1 MLEGLF
7 GEEDLTS
14 SKISEPSKPGIQS
27 PPRPRYQCGLAGISN
42 QGATCYLNSLLQT
55 LLYTPE
61 FRESLFDLTE
71 HELGSFDSKDIPGK
85 KARVIPL
92 QLQKLFTR
100 LLLSN
105 QQSIS
110 TTELTDS
117 FGWNNKE
124 ELQQHDVQELNR
136 ILFSAVEASLVGTS
150 GKDLINR
157 LYHGTLVNQIICS
170 VCGKVSEREED
181 YLDLTLTVAGNNSLE
196 EALCGSFVD
205 MESMDGKNQYKCESC
220 NKLVNAKKGAKL
232 RSLPEILSISF
243 LRFSFD
249 YQKMERYKEAGRLV
263 FPHTIDMAPYCEKED
278 HSSEYELFS
287 VVIHKGGAYGGH
299 YHAFIKD
306 VDSLGKWTHPDEEII
321 QLPTD
326 PSTGEVDYIEVDSPV
341 ELIQAIL
348 VRNPVLTIDK
358 LCAEIS
364 KQTGVSWN
372 KRFRKNF
379 GPIVK
384 FLEKNHEVFVFDPGS
399 NHVSLGNS
407 TKVTGD
413 KEQNSPTAT
422 AEPRN
427 KRPQSPTPMP
437 GQAWF
442 NFDDSR
448 VSPIREKEIEKQYQ
462 GKESA
467 YMLFYRR
474 KTLTRPI
481 EAEGNPAY
489 KVPDNLVTDIIIEN
503 DELSRKRQEYEIE
516 VNTIT
521 VQIHFSQSYQ
531 YYSGALHPRP
541 DQCGWMELTVD
552 RRKTI
557 ADLKIAVTEL
567 GGELVPEIFVIQRL
581 KELPAGHHLYEF
593 LSGDDSKQIKDI
605 TIDDGTMLFIWD
617 GHQVNGTT
625 VPSGLE
631 YEPILLNISYGN
643 DQLFIR
649 GFSKSLTLEQ
659 FKVIVSEESRIRTK
673 DLRLKRIVNQ
683 DTNPKLIDFSSD
695 LLDTTLETLR
705 LKNGDEI
712 IVEDKSEQ
720 SVSDRTFQNKMKMTY
735 PIYIENRCSNILHDD
750 NKRIRLEVTADMIV
764 SEVKCIAVSKF
775 CMNNIVDG
783 GRLRH
788 DHETLGLRSPIYEN
802 MTLTEANITKGSNL
816 VLESGPAPS
825 TNQMTLTFTPGDLR
839 SDLSDLEVTVDKMT
853 TVGDC
858 LQCMILKA
866 GFTDDDW
873 HLQKTNWCGEP
884 AEVLDDLDLTLEMSL
899 VNHGDHLLLVKG
911 KLPPKGFVRIP
922 IWLYPSPRKPFCDS
936 ANNTGNGMFSWLTNQ
951 IQGLFR
957 SDSKSQDTSTTSEEP
972 LYLGDIEVAL
982 VMTLEEFKF
991 QILTLPSLSGLS
1003 LPTHGFLR
1011 VTMVESGYLS
1021 TVLKG
1026 TSQTLQ
1032 KLKVKSCNK
1041 LAVQILD
1048 EEENLNV
1055 NQMVLYIKQRIP
1067 NTREYLP
1074 SVEIIWDTSQ
1084 GPTINSLQKTIADRL
1099 FIPPEH
1105 LGMAKHFSKRFDW
1118 LIIRECPN
1126 KSGGKGKKKVQKT
1139 NLRHSPYNLQDG
1151 DIIGIKNLQL
1161 DFERKEDYCTIEDD
1175 QGKIELQKQ
1184 TEEKKKQREERK
1196 KYQDALDSTLSRSR
1210 RPEVSLTIKV
1220 DDFR

>member
-1 MLEGLF
+1 M
-7 GEEDLTS
+7 TS
-14 SKISEPSKPGIQS
+14 KF
-27 PPRPRYQCGLAGISN
+27 
-42 QGATCYLNSLLQT
+42 
-55 LLYTPE
+55 TP
-61 FRESLFDLTE
+61 
-71 HELGSFDSKDIPGK
+71 
-85 KARVIPL
+85 
-92 QLQKLFTR
+92 Q
-100 LLLSN
+100 
-105 QQSIS
+105 
-110 TTELTDS
+110 
-117 FGWNNKE
+117 
-124 ELQQHDVQELNR
+124 
-136 ILFSAVEASLVGTS
+136 
-150 GKDLINR
+150 
-157 LYHGTLVNQIICS
+157 
-170 VCGKVSEREED
+170 
-181 YLDLTLTVAGNNSLE
+181 
-196 EALCGSFVD
+196 
-205 MESMDGKNQYKCESC
+205 
-220 NKLVNAKKGAKL
+220 
-232 RSLPEILSISF
+232 
-243 LRFSFD
+243 
-249 YQKMERYKEAGRLV
+249 
-263 FPHTIDMAPYCEKED
+263 
-278 HSSEYELFS
+278 
-287 VVIHKGGAYGGH
+287 
-299 YHAFIKD
+299 
-306 VDSLGKWTHPDEEII
+306 
-321 QLPTD
+321 
-326 PSTGEVDYIEVDSPV
+326 
-341 ELIQAIL
+341 
-348 VRNPVLTIDK
+348 
-358 LCAEIS
+358 
-364 KQTGVSWN
+364 
-372 KRFRKNF
+372 
-379 GPIVK
+379 
-384 FLEKNHEVFVFDPGS
+384 
-399 NHVSLGNS
+399 
-407 TKVTGD
+407 
-413 KEQNSPTAT
+413 
-422 AEPRN
+422 
-427 KRPQSPTPMP
+427 
-437 GQAWF
+437 
-442 NFDDSR
+442 
-448 VSPIREKEIEKQYQ
+448 
-462 GKESA
+462 
-467 YMLFYRR
+467 
-474 KTLTRPI
+474 
-481 EAEGNPAY
+481 
-489 KVPDNLVTDIIIEN
+489 
-503 DELSRKRQEYEIE
+503 KRQEYEIE

-541 DQCGWMELTVD
+541 DQCGWMELTID

-567 GGELVPEIFVIQRL
+567 GGELVPEIFVLQRL

-593 LSGDDSKQIKDI
+593 LSGDDSKQIKDV

-625 VPSGLE
+625 VPSGQE

-649 GFSKSLTLEQ
+649 GFSKSLTLEE
-659 FKVIVSEESRIRTK
+659 FKVIVSEESMIRTK

-712 IVEDKSEQ
+712 IVEDKSEH
-720 SVSDRTFQNKMKMTY
+720 SVPDRTLQNKMKMTY
-735 PIYIENRCSNILHDD
+735 PIYIENCCSSILHDE
-750 NKRIRLEVTADMIV
+750 NKRIRLEVTADMTV
-764 SEVKCIAVSKF
+764 SEVKCITVSKF
-775 CMNNIVDG
+775 CMSNIVDG
-783 GRLRH
+783 GRLRP

-899 VNHGDHLLLVKG
+899 VNHGDHLLIVKG

-957 SDSKSQDTSTTSEEP
+957 SDNKPQDTSITSEEP
-972 LYLGDIEVAL
+972 VYLGDIEVAL

-1011 VTMVESGYLS
+1011 VTIVESGYLS

-1041 LAVQILD
+1041 LAVQILN

-1139 NLRHSPYNLQDG
+1139 NLRHGPYNLQDG

-1161 DFERKEDYCTIEDD
+1161 EFERKEDYCTIEDD
-1175 QGKIELQKQ
+1175 KGKIELQKQ
-1184 TEEKKKQREERK
+1184 AEEKKKQREERK

>member
-14 SKISEPSKPGIQS
+14 SRISEPSKPGIQS
-27 PPRPRYQCGLAGISN
+27 PPRPRYQCGLVGISN

-71 HELGSFDSKDIPGK
+71 DELGSFDSKDIAGK
-85 KARVIPL
+85 KVRVIPL
-92 QLQKLFTR
+92 QLQKLFSR
-100 LLLSN
+100 LLLSD

-117 FGWNNKE
+117 FGWNNRE

-196 EALCGSFVD
+196 EALYGSFVD

-263 FPHTIDMAPYCEKED
+263 FPHTIDMAPYCEKAEL
-278 HSSEYELFS
+278 SSEYELFS

-306 VDSLGKWTHPDEEII
+306 VDSLGKWTHPDEEPI

-348 VRNPVLTIDK
+348 VRNPILTIDK

-379 GPIVK
+379 GSIVK
-384 FLEKNHEVFVFDPGS
+384 FLEKHHDVFVLDSGC
-399 NHVSLGNS
+399 NQVSLGNS
-407 TKVTGD
+407 TKVKAD
-413 KEQNSPTAT
+413 KEENSPTTT

-467 YMLFYRR
+467 YMLFYRK
-474 KTLTRPI
+474 KTLTRPK

-521 VQIHFSQSYQ
+521 VQIHFSQSYE
-531 YYSGALHPRP
+531 YYSGALHPRQ
-541 DQCGWMELTVD
+541 DQCGWMELTID

-557 ADLKIAVTEL
+557 ADLKIAITEL
-567 GGELVPEIFVIQRL
+567 GGELVPEIFVIQRM

-593 LSGDDSKQIKDI
+593 LSGEDSKQIKDV

-617 GHQVNGTT
+617 GHLVNGTT
-625 VPSGLE
+625 VPSGQE

-649 GFSKSLTLEQ
+649 GFSKSLTLEE
-659 FKVIVSEESRIRTK
+659 FKVIVSEETRIKTK

-712 IVEDKSEQ
+712 IAENKSKLP
-720 SVSDRTFQNKMKMTY
+720 VSDRTIQNKMKMTY
-735 PIYIENRCSNILHDD
+735 PIYIENRGSSILHDD
-750 NKRIRLEVTADMIV
+750 NKRIRLEVTADMTV
-764 SEVKCIAVSKF
+764 SEVKCMAVSKF
-775 CMNNIVDG
+775 CMSDIIDG

-802 MTLTEANITKGSNL
+802 MNLTDANITKGSNL

-866 GFTDDDW
+866 GFTDDEW

-957 SDSKSQDTSTTSEEP
+957 SDNKPQDTSITSEEP
-972 LYLGDIEVAL
+972 VYLGDIEVAL

-991 QILTLPSLSGLS
+991 QILTLPSLSELS
-1003 LPTHGFLR
+1003 LPTQGFLR

-1021 TVLKG
+1021 IVLKG

-1032 KLKVKSCNK
+1032 KLKVKSCNRV
-1041 LAVQILD
+1041 AVQILD

-1055 NQMVLYIKQRIP
+1055 NQIVLYIKQRIP
-1067 NTREYLP
+1067 NTKEYLP
-1074 SVEIIWDTSQ
+1074 PVEIIWDTSQ
-1084 GPTINSLQKTIADRL
+1084 GPSINSLEKTIADRL
-1099 FIPPEH
+1099 FIPQDH

-1118 LIIRECPN
+1118 LIIREGPN
-1126 KSGGKGKKKVQKT
+1126 KSGGKGKKKAQKT
-1139 NLRHSPYNLQDG
+1139 NLRHGPYNLQDG
-1151 DIIGIKNLQL
+1151 DVIGIKNLQL
-1161 DFERKEDYCTIEDD
+1161 EYERKDDYCTIEDD

-1184 TEEKKKQREERK
+1184 AEEKKKQRQERK
-1196 KYQDALDSTLSRSR
+1196 KNQDALDSTLSQSR